1 MYSRNLHPVILAGLT
16 LLFLYSCRSSAPLL
30 DLKDLE
36 PADLPA
42 EEILDN
48 IPDYR
53 RTLTSVSG
61 IGRAIVS
68 EPDNSE
74 RVSVQFQS
82 SRRESLIKVRNSLGI
97 EGGQIYVDSDSLLIY
112 NRIDHYAEKVPLHE
126 SRLTK
131 IGAIA
136 SVNILELLNYTEDPQ
151 NVASTYQS
159 EDYFV
164 LLMKNGSYIQVDKT
178 SGVITEVIHMSNPD
192 APYSRIEYAGYSDVN
207 GFRLPRRITIY
218 SRDGQAR
225 AALLVQRIETNVS
238 LPPLQINLPDDIPVI
253 R

>member
-82 SRRESLIKVRNSLGI
+82 SRRESLINVRNCVGL
-97 EGGQIYVDSDSLLIY
+97 EGRQCYVDSDSLLIY
-112 NRIDHYAEKVPLHE
+112 NRSEERRVGKE
-126 SRLTK
+126 CSSRW
-131 IGAIA
+131 
-136 SVNILELLNYTEDPQ
+136 S
-151 NVASTYQS
+151 
-159 EDYFV
+159 
-164 LLMKNGSYIQVDKT
+164 
-178 SGVITEVIHMSNPD
+178 
-192 APYSRIEYAGYSDVN
+192 
-207 GFRLPRRITIY
+207 PR
-218 SRDGQAR
+218 Q
-225 AALLVQRIETNVS
+225 
-238 LPPLQINLPDDIPVI
+238 
-253 R
+253 